1 MLEWT
6 GKIYFTPNRTLSRW
20 SITLAFSNVED
31 QTYTRW
37 GKLGINQ
44 LHSTCTFRISNWFV
58 SLTHLVLEW
67 TGKIYFTPNRTLSR
81 WSITLAF
88 SNVEDQTYTRWGK
101 LGINQLHSTCTFR
114 ISNWFVSLTH
124 LVLEWTGKIYFTPNR
139 TLSRWSIT
147 LAFSNVED
155 QTYTRWG
162 KLGIN
167 QLHSTCTFR
176 ISNWFV
182 SLTHLVLHWTGKFYF
197 TPNRKLS
204 RWSITLAFSN
214 VEDQT
219 YTRWGK
225 LGINQLHSTCTF
237 RISNWFVSLTHLVL
251 EWTGKIYFTP
261 NRTLSR
267 WSITLAFS
275 NVEDQTY
282 TRWGKLG
289 INQLHSTCTFRI
301 SNWFVSLTHL
311 VLEWTGKIYFTPNR
325 TLSRWSITL
334 AFSNVEDQT
343 YTRWGKLGIN
353 QLHSTCTFR
362 ISNWFVSLTHLVLD
376 WTGKIYFTPNRTL
389 SRWSITLAFSNVED
403 QTYTRWGKL
412 GINQLHSTCT
422 FRISNWFV
430 SLTHLVL
437 DWTGKIYFTPN
448 RTLSR
453 WSITLAFSNVED
465 QTYIRWGKLGID
477 QLHSTCTF
485 RISN

>member
-81 WSITLAF
+81 WLITLAF

-124 LVLEWTGKIYFTPNR
+124 LVLDWTGKI
-139 TLSRWSIT
+139 
-147 LAFSNVED
+147 
-155 QTYTRWG
+155 
-162 KLGIN
+162 
-167 QLHSTCTFR
+167 
-176 ISNWFV
+176 
-182 SLTHLVLHWTGKFYF
+182 YF

-301 SNWFVSLTHL
+301 SNWFLSLTH
-311 VLEWTGKIYFTPNR
+311 
-325 TLSRWSITL
+325 
-334 AFSNVEDQT
+334 
-343 YTRWGKLGIN
+343 
-353 QLHSTCTFR
+353 
-362 ISNWFVSLTHLVLD
+362 FV
-376 WTGKIYFTPNRTL
+376 
-389 SRWSITLAFSNVED
+389 
-403 QTYTRWGKL
+403 
-412 GINQLHSTCT
+412 
-422 FRISNWFV
+422 
-430 SLTHLVL
+430 
-437 DWTGKIYFTPN
+437 
-448 RTLSR
+448 
-453 WSITLAFSNVED
+453 
-465 QTYIRWGKLGID
+465 
-477 QLHSTCTF
+477 
-485 RISN
+485 